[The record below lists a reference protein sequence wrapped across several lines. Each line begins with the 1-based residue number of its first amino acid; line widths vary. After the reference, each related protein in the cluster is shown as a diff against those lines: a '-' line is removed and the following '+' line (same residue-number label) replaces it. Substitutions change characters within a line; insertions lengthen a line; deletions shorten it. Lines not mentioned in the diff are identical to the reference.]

1 KATIAGHIT
10 PVLCGSAFKNKGV
23 QPLLD
28 AVVWYLP
35 SPLDV
40 PPIQGTKVG
49 DEREPF
55 AALAFKIM
63 SDPYVGKLTYFR
75 VYSGTLKAGSRV
87 LNASKDRTERIGRL
101 LQMHANHRED
111 KAAVFAGDI
120 VAAVGLKFTTTGD
133 TLCDPDNPI
142 ELESIS
148 FPDPVIEVAIEPQT
162 KSDQDKM
169 ATAPRR
175 LDEEDPAVRVH
186 TDEDPGQTILA
197 GMGELHLEVLV
208 DRMLREFKVDA
219 NVGRPQAASRAPT
232 RRPVTDL
239 TYRHVKQTG
248 GKGQYAHVVIDV
260 EPTSGDGGG
269 Y

>member
-1 KATIAGHIT
+1 M
-10 PVLCGSAFKNKGV
+10 

-49 DEREPF
+49 DESAVLERRDRRQRAVRRPG
-55 AALAFKIM
+55 LQ
-63 SDPYVGKLTYFR
+63 DHVGPYVGKLTYFR
-75 VYSGTLKAGSRV
+75 VYSGMKAGSRV
-87 LNASKDRTERIGRL
+87 LNASSDRTERIGRL

-111 KAAVFAGDI
+111 KDAVFAGDI

-148 FPDPVIEVAIEPQT
+148 FPDPVIEVAIEPKT

-169 ATAPRR
+169 ATALQR
-175 LDEEDPAVRVH
+175 LDEEDLTFRVH
-186 TDEDPGQTILA
+186 TDEDTGQTILA

-219 NVGRPQAASRAPT
+219 NVGRPQVAYRET
-232 RRPVTDL
+232 IRRPVTNL
-239 TYRHVKQTG
+239 VYRHVKQTG
-248 GKGQYAHVVIDV
+248 GRAST
-260 EPTSGDGGG
+260 PTW
-269 Y
+269 